1 MLKRVRIALTAL
13 LLLAAVGVN
22 AQVTTASMAGKVTD
36 ASNEPIIGA
45 TVQAVHQPSGSRYGT
60 VTNVD
65 GRYSIQGMR
74 TGGPYRVEISY
85 IGYQT
90 VIYKDITLQL
100 GEVYNLNVEM
110 SESSELL
117 NEVIVT
123 AAKTKF
129 TAEKTGATT
138 NISSAQITQLPT
150 VNRSISDIA
159 RLSPYANG
167 MSFAGGDGRS
177 TNFTIDGANFNNNF
191 GLSSNLPG
199 GGNPISM
206 DAIEEVQVVVAP
218 FDVRQTNFI
227 GGGINAITKSGTNT
241 FRGTAYTYY
250 RNQDMRGNRINGE
263 DLGARS
269 DESKTTYGF
278 TLGGPIIK
286 NKLFFFVN
294 YEKEKTPGEV
304 IKYRAREDGEEA
316 KGMVSRTLKSDMEK
330 VYNHLK
336 DKYGYDAGSY
346 TSFPADEENTKI
358 LARIDWNITDRHRL
372 SLRYNNTKNT
382 AWNAPNGNS
391 SDTGYRL
398 NNTYRVGTQ
407 SMAFANSMY
416 SMDNK
421 VQSWATDLNSRFTDK
436 ISNQLLFTYTNIEDM
451 RGTNSSPFPFI
462 DIMAGKD
469 ENGNQ
474 ILEPYMSA
482 GYELFTYNN
491 GVKNKITNIT
501 DNFTFFTGNH
511 KLTAGLSYEHQFANN
526 AYMRNG
532 TGYYRYNSLEDFLSG
547 AAPES
552 FALTYGF
559 NGVANPNAQVTFN
572 QLGFYAQDEWNLGNS
587 LKLTYGIRFDNLMF
601 DNDDLQRNDAIY
613 ELDFDGQ
620 HIDTGKWPDS
630 RWQISPRIGFVWDV
644 FKDKS
649 LKVRGG
655 TGVFTGRLP
664 LVFFTNM
671 PTNASM
677 VQNSVTFKTQYDN
690 GKVVGHDS
698 RLDQLAGGMITDMN
712 QIIDKFNLPTTIEK
726 HVAGSKISGVAQDF
740 KMPQVWKSSIAV
752 DYQVPVS
759 FPLTVTGEFMFTKNV
774 NAVTIN
780 NINIKNPDEWKYNK
794 LTTVKGA
801 DGKDVTTTE
810 LLHTGMQRFNGAD
823 NRMVYSYSL
832 YDNPDKNVKYAGDF
846 VHYNGKNAVVLDNTS
861 KGYGYTANI
870 TVNAQPVDDLMLM
883 LAYTHTE
890 SKEVSGLPGSDPIST
905 WQGLSLK
912 VRGGTGVFTG
922 RLPLV
927 FFTNMPTNASMVQ
940 NSVTFKTQ
948 YDNGKVVGH
957 DSRLDQLAG
966 GMITDMNQIIDK
978 FNLPTTIEKHVAGSK
993 ISGVAQDF
1001 KMPQVWKSSIA
1012 VDYQV
1017 PVSFPL
1023 TVTGEFMFTKNV
1035 NAVTINNINIK
1046 NPDEW
1051 KYNKLTTVKGADG
1064 KDVTTTELLHTGMQR
1079 FNGADNRMVYSYSL
1093 YDNPDKNVK
1102 YAGDFVHYNG
1112 KNAVV
1117 LDNTSKGYGYT
1128 ANITVNAQPVD
1139 DLMLMLAYTHTES
1152 KEVSGLPGS
1161 DPISTWQGLNTIDGS
1176 NYVDAQ
1182 RSQYVVP
1189 DKVIASVGYYIPFRH
1204 KGLLRGTHLNLFY
1217 SGYSSGGY
1225 SFCYTND
1232 MNGDGINNDLMYIPK
1247 DDSEINF
1254 KTEEDRVAFWK
1265 FVEQDSYLKNHKGQY
1280 AEAYAA
1286 RAPWVHRFDF
1296 RLLEDFEFKIGKTR
1310 HCFQLSFDIMNVGNL
1325 INSKWGISKTNTVS
1339 NSNRILKYEG
1349 VKSAT
1354 DLTPVFSMYKVNG
1367 EYPTKTY
1374 DTYQNYSECW
1384 KLQVGIRY
1392 VFN

>member
-1 MLKRVRIALTAL
+1 MLKRVRIILTVL
-13 LLLAAVGVN
+13 LLLATVGVD

-304 IKYRAREDGEEA
+304 IKYRAREDGEDA

-346 TSFPADEENTKI
+346 TNFPADEENTKL

-421 VQSWATDLNSRFTDK
+421 VQSWAADLNSRFTDKISNQLLFTYTNIEDMRGTNSSPFPFIDIMAGKDENGNQILEPYMSAGYELFTYNNGVKNKITNITDNFTFFTGNHKLTAGLSYRLNNTYRVGTQSMAFANSMYSMDNKVQSWAADLNSRFTDK

-905 WQGLSLK
+905 WQGL
-912 VRGGTGVFTG
+912 
-922 RLPLV
+922 
-927 FFTNMPTNASMVQ
+927 
-940 NSVTFKTQ
+940 
-948 YDNGKVVGH
+948 
-957 DSRLDQLAG
+957 
-966 GMITDMNQIIDK
+966 
-978 FNLPTTIEKHVAGSK
+978 
-993 ISGVAQDF
+993 
-1001 KMPQVWKSSIA
+1001 
-1012 VDYQV
+1012 
-1017 PVSFPL
+1017 
-1023 TVTGEFMFTKNV
+1023 
-1035 NAVTINNINIK
+1035 
-1046 NPDEW
+1046 
-1051 KYNKLTTVKGADG
+1051 
-1064 KDVTTTELLHTGMQR
+1064 
-1079 FNGADNRMVYSYSL
+1079 
-1093 YDNPDKNVK
+1093 
-1102 YAGDFVHYNG
+1102 
-1112 KNAVV
+1112 
-1117 LDNTSKGYGYT
+1117 
-1128 ANITVNAQPVD
+1128 
-1139 DLMLMLAYTHTES
+1139 
-1152 KEVSGLPGS
+1152 
-1161 DPISTWQGLNTIDGS
+1161 NTIDGS

-1296 RLLEDFEFKIGKTR
+1296 RLLEDFEFKIGKTK